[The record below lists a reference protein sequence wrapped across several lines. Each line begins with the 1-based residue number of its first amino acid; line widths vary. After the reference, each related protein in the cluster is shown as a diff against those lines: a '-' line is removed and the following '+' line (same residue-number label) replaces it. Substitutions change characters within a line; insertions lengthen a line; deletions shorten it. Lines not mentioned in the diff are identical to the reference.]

1 VVADPLSRLRQD
13 YAAAFVRYL
22 SRRDEA
28 ALRAA
33 YETGRSALSAGI
45 TLLDVVQV
53 HHAVLLGELRAARD
67 PGELQEVGD
76 LAAAFLVEVLAPY
89 EMTRLRRP

>member
-1 VVADPLSRLRQD
+1 VTDPLTRLRQD
-13 YAAAFVRYL
+13 YRAAFVRYL

-33 YETGRSALSAGI
+33 YETGRTALSAGI
-45 TLLDVVQV
+45 GLLDVVQV

-76 LAAAFLVEVLAPY
+76 LASAFLVEVLAPY
-89 EMTRLRRP
+89 EMTRLRHP